1 MGFFDKLFSQKN
13 PDRERAR
20 EVFRFVEG
28 YSPTFRTFQGEIYE
42 SDLIRA
48 SLDAH
53 ARHAAK
59 LKIEM
64 TGSAKTA
71 LRNKL
76 RNAPNTWQT

>member
-48 SLDAH
+48 AWTPTPGT
-53 ARHAAK
+53 R
-59 LKIEM
+59 
-64 TGSAKTA
+64 
-71 LRNKL
+71 RN
-76 RNAPNTWQT
+76 